1 MSSSSSSSSSSHH
14 ADSTSSYSGKWEYDV
29 FLCFRGADTRHG
41 FTSHLMAA
49 LSDRQIKVFIDDML
63 SKTESI
69 HELISVLSKSALSIV
84 IFSKNFADSSWCL
97 DEVATISQR
106 MVKFGHRVLPVFYKL
121 EPSAVSD
128 DSGSYAAAIEQKHGS
143 KSPGDKKRW
152 MDALKA
158 VAERAGHTSQAIK
171 IDSELVEAIVID
183 VLKRLAE
190 ISRRVKFDHLI
201 GMDARVCEVEQL
213 LAMDVDD
220 FRIIGLWGM
229 GGVGKTTLAT
239 ACYQSFVSS
248 GKEIKHHFV
257 QNISEKLEKQSGI
270 EGMVYELYSI
280 LLSEANLN
288 YMDICH
294 RRERLSRLRVFLVLD
309 SVETISQLE
318 QLLLGNILDS
328 TNLFGPGSRIILTT
342 RDRRVLVNA
351 GAQIYE
357 VKCLHSHESL
367 QLFGIHAFR
376 QCLPP
381 NDFVDLS
388 NVAVSYCKGS
398 PLAIKVLGRALLDRE
413 KSYWESFLSEL
424 GENPKLEIRD
434 VLRRSYDR
442 LEVPEKRVFL
452 DIACF
457 LPRILNSLV
466 INYFSTRYV
475 EDLIDK
481 SLLTCAFDKEDKR
494 IEVHELLR
502 EMAWDIVSEE
512 EHRSRFN
519 KFDDVHK
526 LLAVEKVK
534 TSRRFSYLNIL
545 KPKEKH
551 RSAFEKGS
559 ATEGIL
565 LNLSKDTDVHME
577 ANAFEGMTSLRYL
590 EFSYLENKYGAS
602 KVHLP
607 HGGLITLPNSLRW
620 LEWQKFPSKSL
631 PSRFSPENLVTL
643 CLSGS
648 LILKRCWE
656 AEQQLVNLVWLD
668 LSGCINL
675 VAIPNL
681 SGSPKLERL
690 LLEGCKRLIELSSH
704 VQDLHK
710 LVVLDLDDCTNM
722 RIFPA
727 KLNSKFL
734 KKVYLSNCPKV
745 TLCPE
750 INSQELMWLDLRDTP
765 IIALPTAIY
774 NVKQDG
780 WLLLCGKHITCFPA
794 ISASLKR
801 FRLCHTLIAE
811 MDCYDDHQ
819 LSSLPRFFLLELVGN
834 PKLKSLSRHI
844 WNMFS
849 GTFHLEDC
857 PSIQSLPEISQP
869 VTGLTQIYIKG
880 CRNLKSFPTSINNLK
895 SLQILRFFET
905 DIESLPPAIVE
916 LDQLSELFLHSNK
929 RLEFV
934 PSNIHKLV
942 RLSYLSLAGCS
953 RIKFLPE
960 LPPNLLTLAV
970 SGCTSLQALPI
981 NIHRLGWK
989 RLYFEDCPQLDTH
1002 LPQELV
1008 LNFCNHA
1015 SSNLHSQGVLQHSGS
1030 KIPGWVAHKS
1040 MNYASDSCT
1049 MVQLTLP
1056 NCTTK
1061 KLIKGIAFGVVCSS
1075 DVGRVGISITCDC
1088 SIGTSTVAAASWSS
1102 PSFGLGRASQSDNV
1116 YIWYDKNL
1124 LGETKK
1130 GIRDEAEAWY
1140 ERYAGLTVSFIFSL
1154 QPDEEEDVDKVKS
1167 IKVKSIGVS
1176 LLN

>member
-318 QLLLGNILDS
+318 QLLL
-328 TNLFGPGSRIILTT
+328 
-342 RDRRVLVNA
+342 
-351 GAQIYE
+351 
-357 VKCLHSHESL
+357 
-367 QLFGIHAFR
+367 
-376 QCLPP
+376 
-381 NDFVDLS
+381 
-388 NVAVSYCKGS
+388 
-398 PLAIKVLGRALLDRE
+398 
-413 KSYWESFLSEL
+413 
-424 GENPKLEIRD
+424 
-434 VLRRSYDR
+434 
-442 LEVPEKRVFL
+442 
-452 DIACF
+452 
-457 LPRILNSLV
+457 
-466 INYFSTRYV
+466 
-475 EDLIDK
+475 
-481 SLLTCAFDKEDKR
+481 EDKR